1 MIEIGSPAPNFTANA
16 FFPRENAIR
25 KLSLSELRGK
35 WVVMTF
41 HPGDFTFVCATDL
54 EAFQS
59 YYDKFR
65 AANAEVLAISTDSVY
80 SHKVWWETSPR
91 VSKVAYPLVE
101 DISKNISSAYGF
113 LNSQT
118 GMTRRGT
125 VIVDPEGIVQ
135 YISVFNDRLGKDV
148 GHIYNAL
155 EGLRYIHDHP
165 GTPQEFDII
174 PAGWRVG
181 QPALT
186 IRVPNDIGKL

>member
-1 MIEIGSPAPNFTANA
+1 
-16 FFPRENAIR
+16 
-25 KLSLSELRGK
+25 
-35 WVVMTF
+35 
-41 HPGDFTFVCATDL
+41 
-54 EAFQS
+54 
-59 YYDKFR
+59 
-65 AANAEVLAISTDSVY
+65 
-80 SHKVWWETSPR
+80 
-91 VSKVAYPLVE
+91 VAYPLVE
-101 DISKNISSAYGF
+101 DISKSISSAYGF